1 MGKMTAKVDEYYNKK
16 RAGQYWDS
24 KNIKWIKN
32 GLHREMSLVVSGKGE
47 KIRVSLFEDNVYQEA
62 VDILL
67 DSNRYYDLLE
77 PQPDTAEK
85 KIEID

>member
-1 MGKMTAKVDEYYNKK
+1 
-16 RAGQYWDS
+16 
-24 KNIKWIKN
+24 
-32 GLHREMSLVVSGKGE
+32 MSLVVSGKGE

-67 DSNRYYDLLE
+67 DSNQYYDLLE

-85 KIEID
+85 KIEND

>member
-1 MGKMTAKVDEYYNKK
+1 MGKMTAKVDEYYSKK

-32 GLHREMSLVVSGKGE
+32 GLLREMSLVVSGKGE

-77 PQPDTAEK
+77 PQTNTAEK
-85 KIEID
+85 KIKND